1 MIKLCASYGLKV
13 PGQQEYSS
21 ESFHA
26 SAEVE
31 MASTGNADPNTLQ
44 NALSRLW
51 GDLKQAVAA
60 EMAKGSAKTPSEPA
74 KASPAANNGHHPVNN
89 NGHAPAN
96 GNGQSQPINRVA
108 ASARGEGATKK
119 QVSFLFALG
128 RRHKNFSADQ
138 TRQWVQA
145 EFGKPINELSKADA
159 AQVIDALSGAN

>member
-31 MASTGNADPNTLQ
+31 MAGTGTADPHTLQ
-44 NALSRLW
+44 NALGRLW
-51 GDLKQAVAA
+51 SDLKQAVAA
-60 EMAKGSAKTPSEPA
+60 EMVKGSSKVTGEPA
-74 KASPAANNGHHPVNN
+74 KASPAANNGHQPLNN
-89 NGHAPAN
+89 TGHAPAD
-96 GNGQSQPINRVA
+96 GNGQPQPVNRVA
-108 ASARGEGATKK
+108 AAARGEGATKK

-159 AQVIDALSGAN
+159 AQVIDALSGNY